1 MSPSLK
7 QRLLTGGSWV
17 LVGKVVTAAAN
28 VLVSS
33 LLARLLSA
41 EGFGAYGLAYSLATA
56 GALVSQLGLQQA
68 VVRLV
73 AESIGRERPGRARAA
88 VRFVYRHVAL
98 GILAVGAVI
107 LLGGGI
113 WLARDLWDSPMLAAA
128 LTAVTAWMAVLSLQV
143 LTSESF
149 RGFQD
154 LRLASIFGGV
164 ITGVA
169 TLSALAILIT
179 RRGTASLGEAIWVSA
194 AAGGLSLVIGLT
206 ILRRRLATLP
216 ANESIRSAEVF
227 SISLPLW
234 VSGVTAFLL
243 SQSALWILGAFLS
256 KEDVGLYF
264 AAVRL
269 VTLVSMPLILV
280 NLVVPPFIAELHARQ
295 ETVRLQRVLR
305 SAATLAGLP
314 AFAVLSAFVLFGAP
328 IMGLVFGET
337 YRAGAPILALLS
349 VGYLVNVW
357 TGSCGVTL
365 SMTGH
370 QTVLMRITLAS
381 GVLVVGGALLVV
393 QRFGTIGVAT
403 VVCAT
408 AILQNLTMWIAAR
421 YQTGLWTHATI
432 PTARDIR
439 SLLSRAP
446 SPPDDNSGD

>member
-17 LVGKVVTAAAN
+17 LIGKVVTAAAN

>member
-1 MSPSLK
+1 
-7 QRLLTGGSWV
+7 
-17 LVGKVVTAAAN
+17 
-28 VLVSS
+28 
-33 LLARLLSA
+33 
-41 EGFGAYGLAYSLATA
+41 
-56 GALVSQLGLQQA
+56 
-68 VVRLV
+68 
-73 AESIGRERPGRARAA
+73 
-88 VRFVYRHVAL
+88 
-98 GILAVGAVI
+98 
-107 LLGGGI
+107 
-113 WLARDLWDSPMLAAA
+113 MLAAA